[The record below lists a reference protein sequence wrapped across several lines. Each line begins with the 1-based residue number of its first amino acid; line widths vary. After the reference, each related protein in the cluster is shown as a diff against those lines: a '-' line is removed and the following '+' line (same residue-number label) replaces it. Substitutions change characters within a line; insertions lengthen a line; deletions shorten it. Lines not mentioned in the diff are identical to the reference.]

1 MNHTKQ
7 NPDTEF
13 ADDVETVEPK
23 LYNVFLL
30 NDDYTPM
37 DFVIQ
42 ILKVF
47 FGHNDSSANKIM
59 LNVHKQ
65 GRGLCGT
72 YSFEVAETKSY
83 QANLFSKQNQHPL
96 KSIIEEES

>member
-1 MNHTKQ
+1 MNQTKQ
-7 NPDTEF
+7 NPDIDF

-37 DFVIQ
+37 DFVTHV
-42 ILKVF
+42 LKVF
-47 FGHNDSSANKIM
+47 FGHSDASANKIM

-83 QANLFSKQNQHPL
+83 QVNLFSKQNQHPL